1 VVYQKPLKIDDLNP
15 DKIKIVVSWDDMV
28 IGASVF
34 IPCIDTQK
42 AKEQVQEVAE
52 RNLWQVT
59 ARVRI
64 ESGMFG
70 VRIWRIV

>member
-1 VVYQKPLKIDDLNP
+1 
-15 DKIKIVVSWDDMV
+15 MV

-64 ESGMFG
+64 ENEMFG